1 MISQF
6 KILEQLELQLWE
18 LKKYP
23 KATEV
28 YQLTVNTLCE
38 LIGNLPP
45 DFQTVSVLNRIECF
59 ERVTGEDRVQEL
71 PRGRSKVLDIQIDH
85 KLMLELM
92 HSHGIQLIRTTFNF
106 IEDA

>member
-38 LIGNLPP
+38 LIGNP
-45 DFQTVSVLNRIECF
+45 DKFCLRTWLRNKSQMEKS
-59 ERVTGEDRVQEL
+59 GY
-71 PRGRSKVLDIQIDH
+71 GVLDDT
-85 KLMLELM
+85 K
-92 HSHGIQLIRTTFNF
+92 
-106 IEDA
+106 